1 MGQLISMWI
10 VQGSSAG
17 IPFLAPPVY
26 EYFCGAN
33 IEDVVVEFRDVPTQ
47 DVRDFLEKVHGAAFI
62 YP

>member
-1 MGQLISMWI
+1 MWI

-17 IPFLAPPVY
+17 IPFLAPPVH

-33 IEDVVVEFRDVPTQ
+33 IEDVVVEFSDVPTQ